1 MSFLDNI
8 LFALL
13 LVVGIGYFTMN
24 VNNGIFYLYQVNKN

>member
-24 VNNGIFYLYQVNKN
+24 VKKLMRNIN